1 MDTYKLVISYNS
13 KQYSTGNTTDVDTYL
28 LLDTIQE
35 RTISGT
41 NTTPSQPMQSGDTI
55 SDHTYR
61 EPNTYNISG
70 SFSLDGDKVY
80 NLGNQ
85 NDYVNDFTK
94 TKMDRLSRIQE
105 TFEAIKKGGYL
116 CTLTFMSMPDNT
128 TSLSNAVLS
137 NASTRF
143 KIRKNMQLKSFQWS
157 EKLNTFKYT
166 LNFSEIIFV
175 NQQEYYDLPEEE
187 RTYYKL
193 PKINAP
199 SASSL
204 SAVLT
209 DPNNN
214 TLYETII
221 RQLYDNGYIKKEFLE
236 YCANTGLDSIG
247 EAFKGTALILVA
259 IAAVAIAK
267 GIVTSAVIVT
277 AASAGV
283 AGVAATMGTVTVS
296 MLFPVGAVVA
306 GAIAIVMVVAG
317 INKLI
322 KAGKKAKKVIKL
334 RNGSAIEGLNT
345 LQGIFNNVANALNK
359 IDSKVN
365 IYKFNSDAAQQTVIK
380 INGKTYVIEVS
391 ENNMGGDIPWNFKV
405 LDTELRP
412 INTVVNN
419 NPPIITN
426 MNQFNSSGIW
436 FVDSE
441 KIYEVFI
448 VNLSLDLE
456 QNQNNID
463 AFKNVAG
470 NASTYSIWVSED
482 DINENI
488 NNITQH
494 VLDILTD
501 EGYN

>member
-13 KQYSTGNTTDVDTYL
+13 KQYSTSNTTDVDTYL

-35 RTISGT
+35 RTVSGN
-41 NTTPSQPMQSGDTI
+41 NTTPSQPMQSGDTV

-61 EPNTYNISG
+61 EPNTYTVSG
-70 SFSLDGDKVY
+70 NFSLDGDKVY
-80 NLGNQ
+80 NLGKQ

-105 TFEAIKKGGYL
+105 TFESIKKGGYL
-116 CTLTFMSMPDNT
+116 CTLTFMSMPDNVT
-128 TSLSNAVLS
+128 DLSNAVLS

-187 RTYYKL
+187 RTYYNL

-221 RQLYDNGYIKKEFLE
+221 TQLYDNGYIEKEFLK
-236 YCANTGLDSIG
+236 YCTNIGQESIS
-247 EAFKGTALILVA
+247 EFFKGAFSIVIAL
-259 IAAVAIAK
+259 AAVAVVK
-267 GIVTSAVIVT
+267 GIVTSAAIVT

-283 AGVAATMGTVTVS
+283 AGATATMGMVGVS

-306 GAIAIVMVVAG
+306 GAIAIVAVVVG
-317 INKLI
+317 ISRLI
-322 KAGKKAKKVIKL
+322 KASKKANKVIKL
-334 RNGSAIEGLNT
+334 RNGSATEGLNT
-345 LQGIFNNVANALNK
+345 LQKLFNNVATALAK
-359 IDSKVN
+359 IDSKVS
-365 IYKFNSDAAQQTVIK
+365 IYKFNSETAQQTIIK

-405 LDTELRP
+405 LDTELKP
-412 INTVVNN
+412 ISTVFNN

-426 MNQFNSSGIW
+426 MNQFGTSNIW
-436 FVDSE
+436 FYDSE
-441 KIYEVFI
+441 KMYEVFI

-463 AFKNVAG
+463 AFRNVAG
-470 NASTYSIWVSED
+470 NVSTYSIWVSEGP
-482 DINENI
+482 INDNI
-488 NNITQH
+488 KNITQN
-494 VLDILTD
+494 VIDILTD